1 MHRGGH
7 SLDWVC
13 YMTEVMEITLQTLKR
28 LSCHIV
34 SKPHVKDLR
43 TYRADS
49 DLRPTASKKM
59 GNSWDQ
65 QYKDL
70 SSPNNLKC
78 PGRGP

>member
-1 MHRGGH
+1 MHGDGH

-34 SKPHVKDLR
+34 RKPHVKDLR
-43 TYRADS
+43 TCRADS
-49 DLRPTASKKM
+49 DLQPTASKKM

-65 QYKDL
+65 QHKDL
-70 SSPNNLKC
+70 NSPNNLKY